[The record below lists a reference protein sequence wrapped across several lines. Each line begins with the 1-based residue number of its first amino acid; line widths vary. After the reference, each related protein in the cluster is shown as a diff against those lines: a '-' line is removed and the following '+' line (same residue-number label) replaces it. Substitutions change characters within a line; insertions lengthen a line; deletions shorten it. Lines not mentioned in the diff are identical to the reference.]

1 MPVCALIPIRL
12 RLPRFALPKGAGLA
26 FLPGGRAWLFLPG
39 TGRQRVFFPL
49 PRGEGARVRALLCL
63 LIALAAGFAGMA
75 EAQPY
80 PTKPIRIV
88 VPWPPGGGTDV
99 VARTIAGKLNET
111 LGQPAVVDN
120 RAGATGIIGADLVAK
135 APADGYTVM
144 ITIASHAINPS
155 LFAKLPYDTLNDLA
169 PVSLLAEYPF
179 VITVHPSLPA
189 KTLREFIAIAKAR
202 SGQLSFASSGNGSGP
217 HLGMELFMNMAGIRM
232 THVPY
237 KGAGQAMTDLVSGQ
251 VQVFLNNFLAGMPMI
266 RAGRL
271 RALAVTSGKRAA
283 VAPDLPTVAEAG
295 VPGYVVTGWY
305 GLFVP
310 AATPPAVIA
319 TLHAATVKALRSKE
333 VSDRLSGEAAEIVAG
348 TPPQFAEF
356 LKTEIT
362 KWAGVVRRAG
372 LRPENL

>member
-1 MPVCALIPIRL
+1 MTYRSRVSAGLWWWQTAVPALLLCALVM
-12 RLPRFALPKGAGLA
+12 AAASGLA
-26 FLPGGRAWLFLPG
+26 TAQGYPSKP
-39 TGRQRVFFPL
+39 
-49 PRGEGARVRALLCL
+49 VR
-63 LIALAAGFAGMA
+63 I
-75 EAQPY
+75 
-80 PTKPIRIV
+80 I

-99 VARTIAGKLNET
+99 VARTVVGKLNET
-111 LGQPAVVDN
+111 LAQPAVVDN

-202 SGQLSFASSGNGSGP
+202 SGQLTFASSGNGSGP

-251 VQVFLNNFLAGMPMI
+251 VQVFLNNFLAGMQMI
-266 RAGRL
+266 KAGRL

-295 VPGYVVTGWY
+295 VPGYLVTGWY
-305 GLFVP
+305 GMFVP
-310 AATPPAVIA
+310 AATPAQVIN

-333 VSDRLSGEAAEIVAG
+333 VSERLSGEAAEIAG
-348 TPPQFAEF
+348 STPPQFAEF

-362 KWAGVVRRAG
+362 KWAGVVRKAG